1 MGKITRIS
9 TNNMSHQDWLS
20 ERRKAIGGSDASTI
34 LGLNPYTSPYTLW
47 ADKTHRLPDQPDN
60 EAMRQG
66 RDLEPYVVRRFE
78 EASAKRCRRVSAIL
92 RNSDYP
98 WASANIDRA
107 VIGESAGLECKTT
120 SVLNL
125 KKFRDGEF
133 PDTYYC
139 QCVHYLAVTRWHR
152 WYLAVLVLNKALMIY
167 QLTRVP
173 DDIKPPWCE
182 SSVYVSDDEVQAL
195 MQAESDFWGL
205 YVRTDVPP
213 PMDGLEPTSRA
224 LSSIYPAAQDD
235 DVLTLDC
242 EDTLREY
249 LALKRQIND
258 LKTQQERCEQTI
270 KEMLG
275 QHRTGQC
282 GNTTIKWDNA
292 ARRTFDHFRFGR
304 ENPDIDLSPY
314 YNITQ
319 SRRFT
324 VKEAK

>member
-9 TNNMSHQDWLS
+9 TSNMSHTDWLE
-20 ERRKAIGGSDASTI
+20 ERRKTIGGSDASAV
-34 LGLNPYTSPYTLW
+34 LGLNPYVTPYTLW
-47 ADKTHRLPDQPDN
+47 ANKTGRLPDLDDN

-66 RDLEPYVVRRFE
+66 RDLEPYVVQRFE
-78 EASAKRCRRVSAIL
+78 EASGKRCRRIHAIL

-107 VIGESAGLECKTT
+107 IIGEPAGLECKTT

-125 KKFRDGEF
+125 RKFRGGEF

-139 QCVHYLAVTRWHR
+139 QCVHYLAVTQWRR
-152 WYLAVLVLNKALMIY
+152 WYLAVLMLNKALMIY

-182 SSVYVSDDEVQAL
+182 SSVYVSDDETQAL
-195 MQAESDFWGL
+195 MQAESNFGEL
-205 YVRTDVPP
+205 YIRADVPP
-213 PMDGLEPTSRA
+213 PVDGLEPTSRA
-224 LSSIYPAAQDD
+224 LSDLYPTAQDD

-242 EDTLREY
+242 EDTLCEY
-249 LALKRQIND
+249 LALKRQIKE
-258 LKTQQERCEQTI
+258 LKTQQERCEQII
-270 KEMLG
+270 KERLG
-275 QHRTGQC
+275 HHCSGQC
-282 GNTTIKWDNA
+282 GNTTIKWENTS
-292 ARRTFDHFRFGR
+292 RRTFDHFRFGR

-314 YNITQ
+314 YSITQ